1 MSIKVLSPEVVA
13 KIAAGEVVERPASVV
28 KELIENAIDA
38 GATDI
43 KAEVRQGGRRLMR
56 VIDNGSGI
64 PADEVELAFARHST
78 SKLASATDLS
88 RIATLGF
95 RGEAL
100 PSIAAVSRVTM
111 VTRTA
116 DEPVG
121 TLLRLENGAIVKRE
135 GMGCP
140 QGTVVTVENLF
151 QNVPARLK
159 FLRSIATESGHI
171 SNLASRYAMAFP
183 ELRFS
188 LLSDGRMV
196 FRSTGSGELYD
207 VLIEVYG
214 LKMAQQMLKLEP
226 GSWKLDS
233 NQHPATSIQH
243 PVSGI
248 QVCGY
253 ISSPSLHRSNRRR
266 ITFFVNRRWVQDRS
280 LSYAVSEA
288 YHTLLPTGRHPIV
301 VLNIA
306 LDPAAVD
313 VNVHP
318 TKRGVRFLQGNEVF
332 AAVQRAVRRT
342 LIEQAPIPT
351 ITAHPRLEVASDWQR
366 RRRLSEVGKG
376 RRKKGQL
383 ALEVQRTAEA
393 LRPAA
398 FEVPQ
403 ATKLPILRV
412 LGQVAQT
419 YIIAEGSEGMYLID
433 QHAAH
438 ERVLYERFM
447 AERAK
452 MAVTS
457 QTLLEPLTLELTP
470 RQEALLEPHLEM
482 LAELGFDI
490 APFGE
495 RTYLVKAVPAV
506 LKEANVTEAIS
517 EIIEQLSD
525 KGPEKPW
532 EERIVASLACH
543 GAVRAGQTLSI
554 EEMQDL
560 IRQLERT
567 TMPRTCPHGR
577 PTMILM
583 SAAQLEREFGRR

>member
-1 MSIKVLSPEVVA
+1 VVA

-43 KAEVRQGGRRLMR
+43 KVEVRQGGRRLLR

-78 SKLASATDLS
+78 SKLASVADLS
-88 RIATLGF
+88 RITTLGF

-111 VTRTA
+111 VTRAA

-121 TLLRLENGAIVKRE
+121 TLLRLENGVVVHRE
-135 GMGCP
+135 RRGCP

-159 FLRSIATESGHI
+159 FLRSVATEARHI
-171 SNLASRYAMAFP
+171 SDLVSRYAMAYP

-188 LLSDGRMV
+188 LLNDGRMV

-214 LKMAQQMLKLEP
+214 LEVAQQMLEVGTKHKVQGAREDLKP
-226 GSWKLDS
+226 CTL
-233 NQHPATSIQH
+233 NLVPL
-243 PVSGI
+243 VY
-248 QVCGY
+248 GY
-253 ISSPSLHRSNRRR
+253 ISSPSLHRSNRRH
-266 ITFFVNRRWVQDRS
+266 ITFFVNRRWVHDRG

-288 YHTLLPTGRHPIV
+288 YHTLLPTGRHPII

-318 TKRGVRFLQGNEVF
+318 TKREVRFLRGDEVF
-332 AAVQRAVRRT
+332 AAVQRAVRHT
-342 LIEQAPIPT
+342 LIEQAPVPT
-351 ITAHPRLEVASDWQR
+351 ITVRPRPQAPDWER
-366 RRRLSEVGKG
+366 RRQLVEAGKG
-376 RRKKGQL
+376 RRRRGQM
-383 ALEVQRTAEA
+383 ALEVQRTADA

-398 FEVPQ
+398 FEVPKV
-403 ATKLPILRV
+403 TKLPVLRV
-412 LGQVAQT
+412 LGQMAQT
-419 YIIAEGSEGMYLID
+419 YIIAEGPEGMYLID

-438 ERVLYERFM
+438 ERVLYEKLM
-447 AERAK
+447 AERAR

-457 QTLLEPLTLELTP
+457 QMLLEPLTLELTL
-470 RQEALLEPHLEM
+470 QQKELFEPQLAK

-490 APFGE
+490 VPFGE
-495 RTYLVKAVPAV
+495 RTYLVKAMPAI
-506 LKEANVTEAIS
+506 LKEAEAMEAIA
-517 EIIEQLSD
+517 EIIDQLSD
-525 KGPEKPW
+525 KGSDRLW
-532 EERIVASLACH
+532 EERIVVSLACH
-543 GAVRAGQTLSI
+543 GAVKAGQSLSMK
-554 EEMQDL
+554 EMQDL
-560 IRQLERT
+560 IQQLEQT
-567 TMPRTCPHGR
+567 AMPHTCPHGR